1 MCLCWPYDQTFISNE
16 IYCTAILIVALPSDK
31 VCDMLNI
38 SQLKFVTSSMYL
50 SSPMLSHERHV
61 TIRRVVI
68 CALLPPPPPH
78 PKPCRFYP
86 YHYAPFVS
94 DIKDIAT
101 LHIEFEL
108 GTPFLPYQQLL
119 SVLPPA
125 SKSLLPR
132 AYQGLM
138 LNEDSVLKSFYPVE
152 FATDLNGK
160 QQEWE
165 AVVLI
170 PFIDE
175 VGRREGEGG
184 EAGMGDCGVD
194 PFH

>member
-1 MCLCWPYDQTFISNE
+1 M
-16 IYCTAILIVALPSDK
+16 ILILYHT
-31 VCDMLNI
+31 CC
-38 SQLKFVTSSMYL
+38 
-50 SSPMLSHERHV
+50 HV
-61 TIRRVVI
+61 IYFF
-68 CALLPPPPPH
+68 LH
-78 PKPCRFYP
+78 GRFYP

-101 LHIEFEL
+101 LRIEFDL

-138 LNEDSVLKSFYPVE
+138 LNEDSVLKEFYPVD

-160 QQEWE
+160 QQDWE

-170 PFIDE
+170 PFIDA
-175 VGRREGEGG
+175 VGCMCISYVLKI
-184 EAGMGDCGVD
+184 AACVCVVK
-194 PFH
+194 HVCVCVCV